1 MLCEKCG
8 NEIKE
13 IRILTTEFQLG
24 KCTNG
29 NCGAL
34 CTIRFVVL
42 EEPKVV
48 SKNSVKKKKGGKRNG
63 KLPNHSKSEPRVTT
77 LPEV

>member
-8 NEIKE
+8 NEVKE

-34 CTIRFVVL
+34 CTIHFVVL

-48 SKNSVKKKKGGKRNG
+48 SKNSAKNSAKKKRRKANENRKGR
-63 KLPNHSKSEPRVTT
+63 
-77 LPEV
+77 PENEQ